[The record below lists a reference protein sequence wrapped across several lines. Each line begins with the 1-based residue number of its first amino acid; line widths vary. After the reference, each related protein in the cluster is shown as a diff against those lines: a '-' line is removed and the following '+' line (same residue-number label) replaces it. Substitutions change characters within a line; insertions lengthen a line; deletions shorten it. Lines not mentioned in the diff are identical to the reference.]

1 MYLTISLGID
11 QIQILTSN
19 ELYYRLFLEATK
31 TLNTSFPRTYKSNM
45 KKQNILIL
53 CAHNDDQ
60 VFGMG
65 GTIAK
70 YAKEGKIV
78 KTVIFSFGEQSHPHL
93 KPEVI
98 IKTRVK
104 EAQKSDKII
113 GGKGITYLGL
123 KEGKFQGEI
132 EKKGIKEIIKKIIE
146 KEKPTKIFTHSVND
160 AHHDHRA
167 VYHFVKDLTDEINYK
182 GDIYLFGVW
191 SPVRI
196 KNRNLPKMVVD
207 VTKTFNKKIEAIKA
221 HQSQQVT
228 IVSLLWNVYM
238 RAIMNGYSHNC
249 RYAEIFYKLK

>member
-1 MYLTISLGID
+1 
-11 QIQILTSN
+11 
-19 ELYYRLFLEATK
+19 
-31 TLNTSFPRTYKSNM
+31 M
-45 KKQNILIL
+45 KKENILII
-53 CAHNDDQ
+53 CAHNDDP

-70 YAKEGKIV
+70 YAKEGKTV

-98 IKTRVK
+98 TKMRVK
-104 EAQKSDKII
+104 ESLKSDKII

-123 KEGKFQGEI
+123 KEGRFPEEI
-132 EKKGIKEIIKKIIE
+132 EKKGVKNIIRKIIE
-146 KEKPTKIFTHSVND
+146 KEKPGKIFTHSIND

-167 VYHFVKDLTDEINYK
+167 VYHFVKQLTDEINYK

-207 VTKTFNKKIEAIKA
+207 VTKTFSKKIEAIKA
-221 HQSQQVT
+221 HESQQMT
-228 IVSLLWNVYM
+228 IFSLLWNVYM
-238 RAIMNGYSHNC
+238 KAITNGYSHNC
-249 RYAEIFYKLK
+249 KYAEVFYKLK